1 MMEQEK
7 VGKNE
12 DHDGSISA
20 CSDEKVT
27 TAAASGKMEEE
38 EEKEAD
44 EEEGSG
50 DELLTFPSS
59 GILSPLSKS
68 VEAVVTPLVRPR
80 HFVPLLRQLT
90 VCVVDTE
97 CFWLTSCVRVCVWSS
112 QRLTLD
118 QDTSPATVPLGQGET
133 STPPAEA
140 APLYR

>member
-12 DHDGSISA
+12 DHHDGGIST

-27 TAAASGKMEEE
+27 TAAASGKMEE

-80 HFVPLLRQLT
+80 RFVPLLLL
-90 VCVVDTE
+90 VCGR
-97 CFWLTSCVRVCVWSS
+97 S
-112 QRLTLD
+112 
-118 QDTSPATVPLGQGET
+118 
-133 STPPAEA
+133 
-140 APLYR
+140 